1 MSHPASVKELDEH
14 FFSHIAS
21 IYLRRD
27 GQKQIMFKVQT
38 NVFYTVTEKYTL
50 VGVFVYKL
58 VSAECACF
66 HYKQIALLGEHVSV
80 SALNAA

>member
-1 MSHPASVKELDEH
+1 
-14 FFSHIAS
+14 
-21 IYLRRD
+21 
-27 GQKQIMFKVQT
+27 MFQEQT
-38 NVFYTVTEKYTL
+38 NVSYTVTEKYTL

-80 SALNAA
+80 SAVNAA